1 MANFGTNN
9 HHMSSYDL
17 LSLHPVAVISAART
31 ERSLELARLIYI
43 AANAVSRFTEFSWAA
58 LKDAYEYNRSVNELE
73 AMSDHML
80 KDIGLPR
87 CGISH
92 AVRSQMDE
100 SKQKVEVVAPTPR
113 TIGSTPVVLP
123 AANANKIEKH
133 DLAA

>member
-9 HHMSSYDL
+9 HHTSSYDL

-31 ERSLELARLIYI
+31 ERSLELARLIYV
-43 AANAVSRFTEFSWAA
+43 AANAVTRFVEFSWAA

-73 AMSDHML
+73 GLSNHML
-80 KDIGLPR
+80 KDIGVQR
-87 CGISH
+87 CEISH
-92 AVRSQMDE
+92 VVRSQMDAD
-100 SKQKVEVVAPTPR
+100 KQKVEVVTPTPL
-113 TIGSTPVVLP
+113 TIGSAPVVLP